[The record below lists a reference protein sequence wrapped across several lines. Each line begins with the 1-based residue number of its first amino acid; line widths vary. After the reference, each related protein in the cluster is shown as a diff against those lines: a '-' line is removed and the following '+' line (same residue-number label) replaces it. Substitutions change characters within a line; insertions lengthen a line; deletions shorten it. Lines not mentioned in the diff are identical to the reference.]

1 MSTADPPVSE
11 WGRSEALCAERD
23 FFPKAPLSCTLHPFL
38 TSSGHL
44 GALGQERWRPDKSA
58 LSPQAFPSHSSTSA
72 ALPAFPLF
80 FFHLLLLLSLLL
92 PLCVPLPLSPP
103 PGIKATSPSQVLLI
117 SPVALA
123 DTVDMHSKLN
133 SRLINKAEAVCPT
146 GRYFFICLQP
156 SPADDSPLRFSKGTQ
171 GHRALATQLFPFLSF
186 FFFYYLN

>member
-1 MSTADPPVSE
+1 MS
-11 WGRSEALCAERD
+11 LQ
-23 FFPKAPLSCTLHPFL
+23 
-38 TSSGHL
+38 L
-44 GALGQERWRPDKSA
+44 GKSR
-58 LSPQAFPSHSSTSA
+58 HCN
-72 ALPAFPLF
+72 
-80 FFHLLLLLSLLL
+80 LLLLNFSPFSSFFFLLLFPPSFPFFPFSPSPSPSLL
-92 PLCVPLPLSPP
+92 LSPP

-171 GHRALATQLFPFLSF
+171 GHRALATQLFF
-186 FFFYYLN
+186 YLNSKKSPRCLQKKKKKRSSRSLAFA

>member
-1 MSTADPPVSE
+1 MLNFCLFSSF
-11 WGRSEALCAERD
+11 
-23 FFPKAPLSCTLHPFL
+23 FFPLLFPPS
-38 TSSGHL
+38 
-44 GALGQERWRPDKSA
+44 
-58 LSPQAFPSHSSTSA
+58 AFPFFPFSPSSS
-72 ALPAFPLF
+72 P
-80 FFHLLLLLSLLL
+80 S
-92 PLCVPLPLSPP
+92 LPLSPP

-171 GHRALATQLFPFLSF
+171 GHQALATQLFFLF
-186 FFFYYLN
+186 KLKKKPDAYKKKKFTEFGLCLITFYDLS

>member
-1 MSTADPPVSE
+1 MRLQAGIATSCSSTYSCLF
-11 WGRSEALCAERD
+11 SSF
-23 FFPKAPLSCTLHPFL
+23 FFPLLFSP
-38 TSSGHL
+38 SS
-44 GALGQERWRPDKSA
+44 
-58 LSPQAFPSHSSTSA
+58 F
-72 ALPAFPLF
+72 LF
-80 FFHLLLLLSLLL
+80 FPFSPSSSPSLH
-92 PLCVPLPLSPP
+92 LSPP

-171 GHRALATQLFPFLSF
+171 GHRALATQLFFLFKFKKTPDAYKKKSSWSLAF
-186 FFFYYLN
+186 A